1 MNQLHQKKC
10 LHISLLFSFILLASC
25 SLTPKY
31 QTPKLL
37 LADTW
42 SSNTPAIETST
53 TVSDLWWQAF
63 GSDELNTLLAE
74 GLSNNFTLEAA
85 AHRIG
90 QALGNAQVTGASRFP
105 TLGING
111 SYIRDK
117 DSTKNVKDWT
127 GAASYE
133 IDFWGKNQA
142 LFNSSNELAKATA
155 LDYQTARITLSA
167 TIVDTYFQILSLDD
181 RIELAQKIA
190 SDSEKTLT
198 LIQTQAS
205 LGSSSNLEVAQQRN
219 AMQTFQSAVPTLQQ
233 QRQQA
238 LYQLAI
244 LTGRTPETFLI
255 KQKGL
260 ASIHLPHPK
269 TAIPS
274 DIITH
279 RPDIAAAEARL
290 KSANFDIGV
299 ARAAFLPSVSLTSLL
314 GNNVMNGNPLWNLTG
329 TLTMPIFEG
338 GALTGQ
344 LKVDNAHS
352 RELVATYKETIL
364 EALVDVESQLVA
376 LDKLQQTYHIDL
388 QAEQSAKEA
397 ANLARIRYRLG
408 NTDFLTILT
417 IERTLYQ
424 SQDTALQTKL
434 LVLQSSVNL
443 FRALGGGFNN
453 SNTSI

>member
-1 MNQLHQKKC
+1 
-10 LHISLLFSFILLASC
+10 
-25 SLTPKY
+25 
-31 QTPKLL
+31 
-37 LADTW
+37 
-42 SSNTPAIETST
+42 
-53 TVSDLWWQAF
+53 
-63 GSDELNTLLAE
+63 
-74 GLSNNFTLEAA
+74 
-85 AHRIG
+85 
-90 QALGNAQVTGASRFP
+90 
-105 TLGING
+105 
-111 SYIRDK
+111 
-117 DSTKNVKDWT
+117 
-127 GAASYE
+127 
-133 IDFWGKNQA
+133 
-142 LFNSSNELAKATA
+142 
-155 LDYQTARITLSA
+155 
-167 TIVDTYFQILSLDD
+167 
-181 RIELAQKIA
+181 
-190 SDSEKTLT
+190 
-198 LIQTQAS
+198 
-205 LGSSSNLEVAQQRN
+205 
-219 AMQTFQSAVPTLQQ
+219 MQTFQSAVPTLQQ

-244 LTGRTPETFLI
+244 LTGRTPETFWI

-299 ARAAFLPSVSLTSLL
+299 ARAAFLPNVSLTSLL

-364 EALVDVESQLVA
+364 EALVDVENQLVA